1 VRALLAQLASTPG
14 DTGANAARAVS
25 AIAAHPDVEL
35 AVFPELFLGG
45 YDLRLL
51 ETTARP
57 VDCPELAAIAAAAA
71 SAATA
76 VVVGFAE
83 RTADGRIA
91 NSLACF
97 DADGSLAGVYRK
109 LQLFD
114 AEAQAFEPGVDLR
127 VVQLA
132 GTRVGLLTCFDVEFP
147 ELARALAC
155 AGAELLVTPSA
166 NMHPFTLDHELA
178 SRARALENRLPH
190 LYVNAVGSPN
200 GLRLVGHS
208 RSIDAAGVVLADAP
222 SEDETLLVVTVGS
235 AGGGDDRVDY
245 LRHLPRALHVVG
257 D

>member
-14 DTGANAARAVS
+14 DTAANAARAVS
-25 AIAAHPDVEL
+25 AIVAHPEVEL
-35 AVFPELFLGG
+35 TVFPELFLGG

-57 VDCPELAAIAAAAA
+57 IDCPELAAIAAAAA
-71 SAATA
+71 SATTA

-83 RTADGRIA
+83 RTADGGIA

-97 DADGSLAGVYRK
+97 DTDGSLAGVYRK

-114 AEAQAFEPGVDLR
+114 AEAEAFEPGDDLH
-127 VVQLA
+127 VVNLA
-132 GTRVGLLTCFDVEFP
+132 GVRVGLLTCFDVEFP

-222 SEDETLLVVTVGS
+222 SDDETLLVVTVGP
-235 AGGGDDRVDY
+235 AGADDDRVDY
-245 LRHLPRALHVVG
+245 LRHLPRALNVVS